1 MAEGQLMASE
11 GAAVGDARPLTW
23 RHTLTVVVAAFIA
36 AAAVRWSIALVAIE
50 QGRHEVSG
58 MRTMLLGATLGL
70 VIGYMVA
77 VIVVGVALRNR
88 ERGGRFTVIFA
99 IVLLAVHLISGM
111 TRGVGILAVPA
122 VASPTDFSWLFLV
135 PPLFTV
141 PAAALGLVRWRW
153 PVGAAAIGVLLAAL
167 LSAVSA

>member
-1 MAEGQLMASE
+1 MVSE
-11 GAAVGDARPLTW
+11 GAAGADARPLTW
-23 RHTLTVVVAAFIA
+23 RHALAVVAAAFVG
-36 AAAVRWSIALVAIE
+36 AAAVRWTIALIATA
-50 QGRHEVSG
+50 QARHEVSDL
-58 MRTMLLGATLGL
+58 RAMLLGATLGL

-88 ERGGRFTVIFA
+88 DRGGRFTIVFA

-111 TRGVGILAVPA
+111 ARGIGILAVPV
-122 VASPTDFSWLFLV
+122 VASPADYSWLYLV

-153 PVGAAAIGVLLAAL
+153 AVGPAVVGVLLAAAL
-167 LSAVSA
+167 GAISG